1 MKTTTREEFILALV
15 LLTLMGFR
23 PADGEKPGLL
33 ELIPENVE
41 KGRWQKHLDAELYKG
56 GDLYLYIN
64 GGAEIYHEYGFKQVV
79 LQDYVNPHGKSISLE
94 IFEMESS
101 DSAFGIYTFKTSPS
115 GRTVDIGN
123 SGRLEGY
130 YMNFWKGPFLIT
142 LTGFEED
149 EETIDGLLA
158 LARAVEEKIP
168 LSGETREP
176 PLLHLL
182 PREKLVEGSLKYYK
196 GHLGLFNN
204 YHFTTSDVFR
214 FMEGG
219 SGEYENGVRIFILAY
234 ATREDCLIGFEG
246 SKKALEQNPR
256 YRDFSASENSFDMKD
271 EQGLS
276 IFITN
281 RGNYVL
287 IIMGWESLDDAEK
300 IAAGIGLICKKI
312 VQYGIKREAGVGEVV
327 APSSLQKSGRKVRT
341 PQGRMV
347 VNSDSGQLEESATEN
362 KPPCRTGPAVLR
374 SKGETAR

>member
-1 MKTTTREEFILALV
+1 MRTYTRKEFVLALV
-15 LLTLMGFR
+15 FLASVGFH
-23 PADGEKPGLL
+23 PADEEKSCLL

-41 KGRWQKHLDAELYKG
+41 KGRWQKHMDAELYKG

-79 LQDYVNPHGKSISLE
+79 LQDYVNSHGKSLSLE
-94 IFEMESS
+94 IFEMGSPE
-101 DSAFGIYTFKTSPS
+101 SAFGIYTFKTSPA
-115 GRTVDIGN
+115 GRMVSIGN

-149 EETIDGLLA
+149 KETIDGLLA

-168 LSGETREP
+168 LRGEIREP
-176 PLLHLL
+176 PLIRLF
-182 PREKLVEGSLKYYK
+182 PREKLVKGSLKYYK

-214 FMEGG
+214 FREGG
-219 SGEYENGVRIFILAY
+219 SGQYENGVRIFILAY
-234 ATREDCLIGFEG
+234 ATRKDCLVGFED

-256 YRDFSASENSFDMKD
+256 FRDFSASKNSFDMKD

-287 IIMGWESLDDAEK
+287 IIMGWESLDEAEK
-300 IAAGIGLICKKI
+300 IAA
-312 VQYGIKREAGVGEVV
+312 
-327 APSSLQKSGRKVRT
+327 SLDLT
-341 PQGRMV
+341 
-347 VNSDSGQLEESATEN
+347 
-362 KPPCRTGPAVLR
+362 
-374 SKGETAR
+374 